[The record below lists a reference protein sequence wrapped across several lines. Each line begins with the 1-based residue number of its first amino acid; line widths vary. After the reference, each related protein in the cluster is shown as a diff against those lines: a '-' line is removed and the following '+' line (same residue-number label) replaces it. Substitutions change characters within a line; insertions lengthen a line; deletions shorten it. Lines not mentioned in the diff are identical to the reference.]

1 MEKDFDQMNYYEML
15 DIQPG
20 ATASQIRSAYNAALQ
35 MYQPDS
41 LVSYSFFSREERKK
55 ILSLLEKA
63 YSTLINETQK
73 LKYDNE
79 LNPQTPTGM
88 AETGE
93 GIKKPVDLFD
103 FNRQA
108 TGFAQRKSHNAE
120 LKAKIAQ
127 NRNIAE
133 ITARPDITGNDLR
146 AIRNEL
152 GVTIEAIHQ
161 ETKIRLDYLIDLEDD
176 KIEKLPAAV
185 FLKGFVRAYLKSL
198 CIEQA
203 DEISTRYMNGLT
215 RKN

>member
-108 TGFAQRKSHNAE
+108 TGFAQRKNHNAE

-161 ETKIRLDYLIDLEDD
+161 ETKIRLDYLNDIEED
-176 KIEKLPAAV
+176 KTGKLPAPV
-185 FLKGFVRAYLKSL
+185 FLKGFIKAYLKSI
-198 CIEQA
+198 CIEKA
-203 DEISTRYMNGLT
+203 DEISAVYMSGLPG
-215 RKN
+215 KN

>member
-20 ATASQIRSAYNAALQ
+20 ATAVEIRSAFNAALQ

-55 ILSLLEKA
+55 ILALLEQA
-63 YSTLINETQK
+63 YSTLINETQR
-73 LKYDNE
+73 LKYDIE
-79 LNPQTPTGM
+79 LNPQGITGK

-93 GIKKPVDLFD
+93 AVRKPVDLFD
-103 FNRQA
+103 INRQA
-108 TGFAQRKSHNAE
+108 TGFAQKKNHNAE
-120 LKAKIAQ
+120 LKTKIAQ
-127 NRNIAE
+127 SRLIEE
-133 ITARPDITGNDLR
+133 IIARPDITGNDLK
-146 AIRNEL
+146 AMRNEL
-152 GVTIEAIHQ
+152 GVAMEAIHQ
-161 ETKIRLDYLIDLEDD
+161 ETKIRLDYLNDLEDD

-198 CIEQA
+198 CIEPA
-203 DEISTRYMNGLT
+203 DEISIRYMNGLT